1 MRFEVSNSTPPHMNR
16 RLQLRMLGFV
26 AMFGVVMFVMTSF
39 QNQKNRNAKGPALP
53 GSPDPDVFKV
63 EDDPDGQGLKPD
75 EFLSPPEESSDPD
88 QADPKKRRNPW
99 TVPGQ
104 ETKPGESGD
113 GLDQEIARLE
123 TTFDHG
129 ILRRVKDN
137 TLGIRRDEADAYY
150 RLVYHVS
157 RVNPVELERAGFT
170 DVMYIN
176 LMTEPDRY
184 RGEPIT
190 IQGELWR
197 LYEFQA
203 GPNEYGLRTLYEAW
217 IFTPDSDRN
226 PFRVVF
232 TKLPRELEP
241 GDNLRKQVRVTGYFF
256 KREGYPSKGGMH
268 VAPTL
273 IASRVVPYL
282 PPNAVPS
289 TDAIVPYM
297 IGLICAVGLAFL
309 VTLVSFAISDR
320 RAARVALLRELNS
333 PRPSFEGLN
342 VPPILSVG
350 ESLRLL
356 EEAEWKDETRLGER
370 DDAAAALH
378 ARDRKATLDHTT
390 QTSATPVES
399 VTRDSRETRRNQ
411 AATVRTWTNRQHRN
425 DSSDQDQHAAE
436 EDSHVEDEETDSSSI
451 QSVEQVVSDD
461 KPTPAAGNG
470 LSKLAA
476 WESEIQQLSG
486 QDSGNERMTAEQ
498 RAAQAELRRD
508 QEMREQDLKDRLNH
522 ERAEL
527 DRKRHRQDDD
537 EE

>member
-1 MRFEVSNSTPPHMNR
+1 M
-16 RLQLRMLGFV
+16 
-26 AMFGVVMFVMTSF
+26 
-39 QNQKNRNAKGPALP
+39 
-53 GSPDPDVFKV
+53 
-63 EDDPDGQGLKPD
+63 
-75 EFLSPPEESSDPD
+75 
-88 QADPKKRRNPW
+88 
-99 TVPGQ
+99 
-104 ETKPGESGD
+104 
-113 GLDQEIARLE
+113 
-123 TTFDHG
+123 
-129 ILRRVKDN
+129 
-137 TLGIRRDEADAYY
+137 
-150 RLVYHVS
+150 
-157 RVNPVELERAGFT
+157 
-170 DVMYIN
+170 
-176 LMTEPDRY
+176 
-184 RGEPIT
+184 
-190 IQGELWR
+190 
-197 LYEFQA
+197 
-203 GPNEYGLRTLYEAW
+203 
-217 IFTPDSDRN
+217 
-226 PFRVVF
+226 
-232 TKLPRELEP
+232 
-241 GDNLRKQVRVTGYFF
+241 
-256 KREGYPSKGGMH
+256 
-268 VAPTL
+268 
-273 IASRVVPYL
+273 
-282 PPNAVPS
+282 
-289 TDAIVPYM
+289 
-297 IGLICAVGLAFL
+297 
-309 VTLVSFAISDR
+309 
-320 RAARVALLRELNS
+320 NS

>member
-1 MRFEVSNSTPPHMNR
+1 MRFEVSNSTPPHLNR

-26 AMFGVVMFVMTSF
+26 ALIGVIMFIMTAF
-39 QNQKNRNAKGPALP
+39 QNPRNRNPKPPPLP
-53 GSPDPDVFKV
+53 GSPDPAVFKV
-63 EDDPDGQGLKPD
+63 EDDPDGPGLKPD
-75 EFLSPPEESSDPD
+75 EFLSPPDNSADPDPD
-88 QADPKKRRNPW
+88 QTVPKRRDPW
-99 TVPGQ
+99 KVPGQ
-104 ETKPGESGD
+104 ETSPAESGD

-123 TTFDHG
+123 TTFDRG

-150 RLVYHVS
+150 RLVYHAS

-170 DVMYIN
+170 DVLYIN

-184 RGEPIT
+184 RGEPIS

-203 GPNEYGLRTLYEAW
+203 GQNEFGLGTLYEGW
-217 IFTPDSDRN
+217 IFTADSDRN
-226 PFRVVF
+226 PYRVVF

-268 VAPTL
+268 VTPTL
-273 IASRVVPYL
+273 IANRVVPYIS
-282 PPNAVPS
+282 PNAVPS

-297 IGLICAVGLAFL
+297 IGLISAVGLAFL

-320 RAARVALLRELNS
+320 RAARTALLRELNS
-333 PRPSFEGLN
+333 PRPSFEGIDA
-342 VPPILSVG
+342 PPILSVR
-350 ESLRLL
+350 ESLRQL
-356 EEAEWKDETRLGER
+356 EETEWKDETRLNID

-378 ARDRKATLDHTT
+378 ARDRKATRDHASND
-390 QTSATPVES
+390 SATSSES
-399 VTRDSRETRRNQ
+399 ETSEADRRRNQ
-411 AATVRTWTNRQHRN
+411 AASVRSWTNRQNRN
-425 DSSDQDQHAAE
+425 EAPSNNGRPAAE
-436 EDSHVEDEETDSSSI
+436 TRSTEDAALESDLDQPVDEVGYVET
-451 QSVEQVVSDD
+451 
-461 KPTPAAGNG
+461 PTPAAGNG
-470 LSKLAA
+470 MSKLAA
-476 WESEIQQLSG
+476 WENEIQQLSG
-486 QDSGNERMTAEQ
+486 PDSRSERMTAEQ

-508 QEMREQDLKDRLNH
+508 QALREQDLKDRLNH

-527 DRKRHRQDDD
+527 DRNRQRQDDD